1 MHDLSGVVTGSEA
14 GFLRGT
20 PTLTCETSTL
30 FSVNGSLSVNDGR
43 LLVELLSG
51 VMVLC
56 LRLLILNL
64 LLGDCSL
71 CLG

>member
-1 MHDLSGVVTGSEA
+1 MHDLSGVVTDSEA
-14 GFLRGT
+14 GFLSG
-20 PTLTCETSTL
+20 TLTCETSTL